1 MYNREDMLSMADKDL
16 LSEFLYVSMCRV
28 LNTSVSCWT
37 ESVPQGVSVFVAHPE
52 TGKFEYMFT
61 KDTKYPV
68 KRDDMEDVMPLL
80 EANGNVRAGGLVYYL
95 NSCMVPVVSKHR
107 AFPY

>member
-1 MYNREDMLSMADKDL
+1 MYETNMLSMADKDL
-16 LSEFLYVSMCRV
+16 LSVFLCRSICRV
-28 LNTSVSCWT
+28 MNVNVSFWDGA
-37 ESVPQGVSVFVAHPE
+37 VPQGVSVFVAHPE
-52 TGKFEYMFT
+52 TGTFEYMFT

-80 EANGNVRAGGLVYYL
+80 DAYGNVNAGGLVYYL

-107 AFPY
+107 AYPY

>member
-1 MYNREDMLSMADKDL
+1 MYEVNMLSMADKDL
-16 LSEFLYVSMCRV
+16 LSEFLYRSICRV
-28 LNTSVSCWT
+28 LNVNVSLWEGT
-37 ESVPQGVSVFVAHPE
+37 VSVFVAHPE
-52 TGKFEYMFT
+52 TGTFEYMFT

-68 KRDDMEDVMPLL
+68 RRDDIDEVLPLL
-80 EANGNVRAGGLVYYL
+80 EAYGNVRAGGLVYYL

>member
-1 MYNREDMLSMADKDL
+1 MYEVNMLSMADKDL
-16 LSEFLYVSMCRV
+16 LSEFLYRSICRV
-28 LNTSVSCWT
+28 LSVNVSLWEGT
-37 ESVPQGVSVFVAHPE
+37 VPQGVSVFVAHPE
-52 TGKFEYMFT
+52 TGTFEYMFT

-68 KRDDMEDVMPLL
+68 RRDDIDEVLPLL
-80 EANGNVRAGGLVYYL
+80 EAYGNVRAGGLVYYL